1 VLEPGG
7 DRLLDGQRR
16 SADADAADMIET
28 ISDLRQF

>member
-1 VLEPGG
+1 VLEPEF

-28 ISDLRQF
+28 QNGLRQF